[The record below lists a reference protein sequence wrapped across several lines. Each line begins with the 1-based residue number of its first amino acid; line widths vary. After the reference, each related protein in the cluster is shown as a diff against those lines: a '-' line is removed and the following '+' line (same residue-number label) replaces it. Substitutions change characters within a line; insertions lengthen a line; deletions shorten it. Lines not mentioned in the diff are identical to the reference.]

1 MKQLKQ
7 LKTLVSQL
15 SPFISPY
22 KKSFILS
29 VVFIIVSCLLNALSP
44 MIEGLITTSLMNDVN
59 LMRLQ
64 QATGVNFAYIIRI
77 MMILLG
83 LYIIQ
88 KGANILTS
96 FLLTDAIQHSMRD
109 MRNAIEEKIHRLPI
123 SYFDGH
129 HYGDVLS
136 RISNDIDSI
145 SNALQ
150 QTFNLIIN
158 GVLMVSFSIIM
169 MIRIDF
175 VMAMGAILIIPLSLL
190 ISKLI
195 VKYSQK
201 RFVLQQAAYGKLNS
215 TITEMYTGYN
225 EIQLYNKQAETIVD
239 FQAVNQNLFENGFKA
254 QFTSSLMGPM
264 ISLVTYLGIGCLAM
278 MGALNVIAGVITVG
292 NLQAFIRYIW
302 QINEP
307 LYSVSSLSGTIQ
319 SAFAAVERVV
329 EILNEE
335 EELDTNAETIK
346 IDVPSIKGNVDFEHV
361 RFGYSDD
368 KILIQDLNIQ
378 VKSGQT
384 IAIVGPTGAGKT
396 TLINLLMRFYEV
408 KGGSIK
414 VDGHDL
420 RSMSRDDLHSI
431 FAMVLQDTWLYS
443 GTIEDNIRY
452 GKLSAT
458 RDEVVQAAKIANV
471 HHFIKTLP
479 QGYDTLLNEEVN
491 NISVGEKQL
500 LTIARAIL
508 CDPAIMILDEATSSV
523 DTRLEMHLQKA
534 MKNVM
539 KNRTSFVIAHRLST
553 IRNADLIL
561 VMNQGEII
569 EQGNHDSL
577 IAMKGFYETLYNSQ
591 FADCADEFE

>member
-1 MKQLKQ
+1 MNQIKQ
-7 LKTLVSQL
+7 LKTLISQL

-22 KKSFILS
+22 KISFILS
-29 VVFIIVSCLLNALSP
+29 IVFIVLSCLLNALSP
-44 MIEGLITTSLMNDVN
+44 MIEGLITTSLMNDVT
-59 LMRLQ
+59 LMKLQ
-64 QATGVNFAYIIRI
+64 QATGVNFIYIIRI
-77 MMILLG
+77 MIILLC
-83 LYIIQ
+83 LYIVQ
-88 KGANILTS
+88 KGANVLTS

-123 SYFDGH
+123 SYFDRH

-169 MIRIDF
+169 MIRINF
-175 VMAMGAILIIPLSLL
+175 AMAMGAIIIIPLSLL
-190 ISKLI
+190 ISRLI
-195 VKYSQK
+195 VKHSQK
-201 RFVLQQAAYGKLNS
+201 LFVLQQAAYGKLNS

-225 EIQLYNKQAETIVD
+225 EIQLYNKQEATITD
-239 FQAVNQNLFENGFKA
+239 FKEVNDNLFQNGFKA

-264 ISLVTYLGIGCLAM
+264 ISLVTYLGIGGLAM

-319 SAFAAVERVV
+319 SAFAAVDRVV

-335 EELDTNAETIK
+335 EELDTNEKTRK
-346 IDVPSIKGNVDFEHV
+346 IDVPKIKGDVDFEHV

-368 KILIQDLNIQ
+368 KILIKDLNVR

-420 RSMSRDDLHSI
+420 REMSRDDLHSI

-458 RDEVVQAAKIANV
+458 RDEVVNAAKIANV

-479 QGYDTLLNEEVN
+479 KGYDTLLNEEVN

-553 IRNADLIL
+553 IKNADLIL

-591 FADCADEFE
+591 FADCADEID